1 MVLVVVVCIGMA
13 FKCKHTRY
21 LDGLLGVDFFELKR
35 VTCMNVLYCNIY
47 IPTHIKYLVF
57 PDFIPT
63 YLAIK

>member
-1 MVLVVVVCIGMA
+1 
-13 FKCKHTRY
+13 
-21 LDGLLGVDFFELKR
+21 LLGVDFFELKR